1 MKSTSIEYT
10 KSLNNGYVTILTD
23 EDGFYEF
30 KKTESYMGNELNY
43 ITQKELIEL
52 GEWLIALGKGD
63 N

>member
-1 MKSTSIEYT
+1 MEIRFNEVKI
-10 KSLNNGYVTILTD
+10 GDV
-23 EDGFYEF
+23 F
-30 KKTESYMGNELNY
+30 KKTESYMGHELNY